1 MLLQKQ
7 SPKHKLMFFYV
18 FSNISYHPLFYLLK
32 EPVTGQRQLI
42 MKEIFIWRVA

>member
-1 MLLQKQ
+1 MNAPSKTITQAQ
-7 SPKHKLMFFYV
+7 TDV